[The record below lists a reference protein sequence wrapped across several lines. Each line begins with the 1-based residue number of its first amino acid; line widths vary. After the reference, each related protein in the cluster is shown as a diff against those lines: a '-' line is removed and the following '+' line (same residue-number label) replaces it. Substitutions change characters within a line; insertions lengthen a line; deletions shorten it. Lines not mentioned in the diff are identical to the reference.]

1 MIRICSLNM
10 RFTIHSGT
18 ASRQFQLSI
27 DRINANIEW
36 NRANLG
42 SITAFF
48 RSNNESSIPSQRLPS
63 DVVPIHYDLYVKPYL
78 NITNENLRFSVF
90 DGRVRIHLNVT
101 RTTDRIV
108 LHKRFITVRE
118 PIEITNG
125 VSVILTTFNPD
136 LDFFIIILNR
146 SLQVNEQPILTLN
159 YVGEL
164 KNDTDGFYLSSYVR
178 SSDKVRRY
186 LVASQMEPI
195 SARRALPCFDEP
207 ALKATFTVTVEHE
220 QQYRA
225 WSNMPVESSTAQP
238 NGWLLTQFQRTVPM
252 SSYLL
257 ALVVADFDCLTRN
270 NTGRFGN
277 ITTSVCAQSEK
288 KDDLNYALEVA
299 TQNIRDFEEQYQINY
314 PLPKCDHIAMPD
326 FDAGKELREICYPL
340 FYFFQVLWKTLDVSF
355 IVKHDFSITIVH
367 RRRPTN
373 KVWHWSLLMR

>member
-1 MIRICSLNM
+1 MNSKHLLIQLLIKVNDSNL
-10 RFTIHSGT
+10 FSQHAFYTIHLGT
-18 ASRQFQLSI
+18 TSRQFQLSI
-27 DRINANIEW
+27 DAINANIEW
-36 NRANLG
+36 NTANLD

-48 RSNNESSIPSQRLPS
+48 RSNNESSIPGHRLPL

-101 RTTDRIV
+101 HTADRIV
-108 LHKRFITVRE
+108 LHKRFISMRE
-118 PIEITNG
+118 PIEITG
-125 VSVILTTFNPD
+125 DASVILTTFNPY

-146 SLQVNEQPILTLN
+146 SLQVNDQPILTLN

-195 SARRALPCFDEP
+195 AARRALPCFDEP

-220 QQYRA
+220 QQYRV
-225 WSNMPVESSTAQP
+225 WSNMPVESSMVQS

-288 KDDLNYALEVA
+288 KDDLNYALEIA

-314 PLPKCDHIAMPD
+314 PLTKCDHIAVPD
-326 FDAGKELREICYPL
+326 FDAGKELKGIYYSSFDFLRCYGKL
-340 FYFFQVLWKTLDVSF
+340 RMY
-355 IVKHDFSITIVH
+355 HFS
-367 RRRPTN
+367 
-373 KVWHWSLLMR
+373 